1 LAGQPQVAALE
12 RLEPLQALWQAIG
25 GNRDR
30 SIDAI
35 SGHRSIE
42 AGPLWLVLVDTST
55 DVFTKDD
62 AAWLDAELAA
72 VDQPIAI
79 AIHQPP
85 FETGIWWMDCVGLK
99 HAERFEAVEREHP
112 HVIKVV
118 SGHIHRLI
126 QTHWGTCSLWVWPS
140 TSATIAADLDPAH
153 APVETAEPPAFSLHA
168 WTDNTIVSHLIPV
181 GPSALCTPI
190 GVTAADFVAW
200 ARSQKADR
208 PTVFSYPTVFS

>member
-1 LAGQPQVAALE
+1 MAGQPQVAALE

-99 HAERFEAVEREHP
+99 HAERFEAIERKHP

-118 SGHIHRLI
+118 SGHIYRLI
-126 QTHWGTCSLWVWPS
+126 QSTGALAHCGSGRQRLQLSPLTSTRPMLLSRLQSHQRSVCTHGQT
-140 TSATIAADLDPAH
+140 
-153 APVETAEPPAFSLHA
+153 
-168 WTDNTIVSHLIPV
+168 
-181 GPSALCTPI
+181 TPL
-190 GVTAADFVAW
+190 
-200 ARSQKADR
+200 S
-208 PTVFSYPTVFS
+208 PT